1 LKNHAK
7 QIDELNQKV
16 ENFTSKYHKNK
27 EKKKIIKEEY
37 DAVKM
42 ESDKVNMAL
51 YNAIQSY
58 EKRIADIKENF
69 DHEMEQEKN
78 RVDEFIKFNED
89 LRDSDLYTVYKDL
102 RKKFEEKLKECI
114 EFKDLSEKISK
125 KN

>member
-1 LKNHAK
+1 
-7 QIDELNQKV
+7 
-16 ENFTSKYHKNK
+16 
-27 EKKKIIKEEY
+27 
-37 DAVKM
+37 M
-42 ESDKVNMAL
+42 GL

-58 EKRIADIKENF
+58 EKRIADLKDNF
-69 DHEMEQEKN
+69 DYEMEQEKN

-125 KN
+125 